1 MVSILLI
8 YWDFIIYRKTK
19 AHFQKKKLKI
29 KRKRGFSHIG
39 SFDNKRHTRTIY
51 IYNKYLCT
59 LYIYIQA
66 RTLE

>member
-8 YWDFIIYRKTK
+8 YRDFIIYRKTK
-19 AHFQKKKLKI
+19 AHFQKI

-51 IYNKYLCT
+51 NKYLCT
-59 LYIYIQA
+59 FYIYTSTVA
-66 RTLE
+66 HTLV